1 MSKPSNNI
9 SREEVRLKVLRAIEH
24 QPATSQREL
33 ADSLNVSLGGINYC
47 VKALIEKGCIKV
59 ESFSRSNK
67 KLRYAYLLTPK
78 GMKEKSSL
86 TTRFLSHKLQEYER
100 LKKEISI
107 LERELEQGEAG

>member
-59 ESFSRSNK
+59 ENFSRSNK
-67 KLRYAYLLTPK
+67 KSGYAYLLTPK
-78 GMKEKSSL
+78 GMKEKSKL
-86 TTRFLSHKLQEYER
+86 TARFLSHKLRECEC
-100 LKKEISI
+100 LKQEISL
-107 LERELEQGEAG
+107 LEIELEQGGPG